1 MVRPRRRQQGES
13 VLAQC
18 QSRVGQQ
25 RPAMPPKDAGK
36 GAKGKAP
43 PSGDGKISG
52 PKLRTPLDDAEYA
65 KSVNMITAKA
75 PPVYNPNEHPAPVC
89 MGGFW
94 DYPGRRPQHR
104 PELGVLQGKDP
115 NEANRPPAGSG
126 GGGGGGA
133 KGKDAKGAKGKT
145 QRRRRSDKG
154 TVSTL
159 LSLPEQCGRVSYFC
173 WV

>member
-65 KSVNMITAKA
+65 KRDARRVATDSFPSRFFFADVAEVRVTTSL
-75 PPVYNPNEHPAPVC
+75 
-89 MGGFW
+89 
-94 DYPGRRPQHR
+94 YP
-104 PELGVLQGKDP
+104 
-115 NEANRPPAGSG
+115 
-126 GGGGGGA
+126 
-133 KGKDAKGAKGKT
+133 T
-145 QRRRRSDKG
+145 
-154 TVSTL
+154 
-159 LSLPEQCGRVSYFC
+159 SYFVLSSLDDPAHTKEP
-173 WV
+173 W